1 MLRTICATAVAL
13 AMAAPALAQSADPQ
27 MRQKAEAIQAK
38 WETAVNTGD
47 AKVIE
52 SLLSPNAITI
62 NAFGAFTG
70 AAAVEQDLERVKGM
84 GINLKSHVTDVQ
96 PMGDGIEAL
105 SIGTYEVSFSNP
117 SSQARGNFMQVLERQ
132 GTDWKIRA
140 MSSAR
145 MAPPSPVTA
154 TGATGTQP
162 ATGSTTPPATG
173 TTK

>member
-1 MLRTICATAVAL
+1 MFRTICVAAIAL
-13 AMAAPALAQSADPQ
+13 AMAAPPLAQSADPQ

-38 WETAVNTGD
+38 WETAVNAGD
-47 AKVIE
+47 AKTME
-52 SLLSPNAITI
+52 SLLSPNAVTI
-62 NAFGAFTG
+62 NAFGVFTG
-70 AAAVEQDLERVKGM
+70 AAAAEQDLERVKGM

-105 SIGTYEVSFSNP
+105 SIGSYEVSFSNP

-132 GTDWKIRA
+132 GMDWKIRA
-140 MSSAR
+140 MSLAR
-145 MAPPSPVTA
+145 MAPSSPATA
-154 TGATGTQP
+154 SGATSTQP